1 MVLQFIKFLEFFYLG
16 FVVEECYHPSIL
28 AAVLL
33 ADEKE
38 FVLKMMSQQSLE
50 TLDLLLVAEFGM
62 MV

>member
-1 MVLQFIKFLEFFYLG
+1 MINVSYLD

-38 FVLKMMSQQSLE
+38 FESKMMSQLSFE
-50 TLDLLLVAEFGM
+50 TLDLLLAAEFDM